1 MRVLK
6 GGNLK
11 HKGELFLFDEI
22 IKPIWD
28 RFQEE
33 VSLGLKAGDVAD
45 NEINEAK
52 AFVNYS
58 LTEDDK
64 IPIAK
69 EVKIGFDW
77 EAYEL
82 AHPECDVEFSDVVEG
97 AIEKWVQT
105 KFNFCLSGWG
115 GFYCETYFALI
126 NRRFGNEI

>member
-6 GGNLK
+6 GGHLK
-11 HKGELFLFDEI
+11 HKGKLFLFVEI
-22 IKPIWD
+22 IKPVWD
-28 RFQEE
+28 NFQKN
-33 VSLGLKAGDVAD
+33 VSAGLNDGDVAD
-45 NEINEAK
+45 NEINDAK

-64 IPIAK
+64 TPIAK

-97 AIEKWVQT
+97 AIERWVKA
-105 KFNFCLSGWG
+105 KFNFWLSGWG
-115 GFYCETYFALI
+115 SCTSDFALI

>member
-11 HKGELFLFDEI
+11 HKGKLFLFDEI

-28 RFQEE
+28 NFQKE
-33 VSLGLKAGDVAD
+33 VSLGLNAGDVAD

-69 EVKIGFDW
+69 EVKFVFDGD
-77 EAYEL
+77 EYEFE
-82 AHPECDVEFSDVVEG
+82 HPEFDVELSDIVEG
-97 AIEKWVQT
+97 GIERWVEA
-105 KFNFCLSGWG
+105 KFNFWLSGW
-115 GFYCETYFALI
+115 
-126 NRRFGNEI
+126 

>member
-11 HKGELFLFDEI
+11 HKGQLFLFDEI
-22 IKPIWD
+22 IKPIFD
-28 RFQEE
+28 NFQKN
-33 VSLGLKAGDVAD
+33 VLAGLNDGDVPD

-82 AHPECDVEFSDVVEG
+82 AHPECGIEFSDVIDG
-97 AIEKWVQT
+97 AIEKWVQD
-105 KFNFCLSGWG
+105 KFNFSLAGW
-115 GFYCETYFALI
+115 
-126 NRRFGNEI
+126 